1 MARSTRRT
9 PRRGKSIEAV
19 EFEALLDPVGTPPRV
34 VETLIA
40 PSQPEPQPEPDPD
53 PELAAEPEPAAAPEH
68 VAEVPPEGAPQH
80 TTPSRFDAAGTDDD
94 RLPAHS
100 KRTRRHR

>member
-9 PRRGKSIEAV
+9 PRRRKSIEAV
-19 EFEALLDPVGTPPRV
+19 EFEALLDPVGTPPQV
-34 VETLIA
+34 VEALIA
-40 PSQPEPQPEPDPD
+40 PSDPDPGPDPD
-53 PELAAEPEPAAAPEH
+53 PDPDPDPEPAAAPEH